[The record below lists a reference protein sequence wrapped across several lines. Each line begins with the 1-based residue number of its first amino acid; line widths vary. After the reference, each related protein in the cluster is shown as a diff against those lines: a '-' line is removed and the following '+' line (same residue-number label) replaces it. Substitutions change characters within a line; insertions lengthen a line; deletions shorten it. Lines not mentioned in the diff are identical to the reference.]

1 MACKQE
7 TKEIRGRQVFVRQ
20 MSATVSLEM
29 QSRMLATLGDYCL
42 SFVMGDWNFQGLMF
56 VLEKANTKMF
66 EGFVK
71 SCCYHAR
78 VDGKEINSSNFDT
91 EFSGDIFFIYEV
103 FSFVLQVNFK
113 DFFVEGLAEKEQN
126 Q

>member
-7 TKEIRGRQVFVRQ
+7 TREIRGKQVYCKQ
-20 MSATVSLEM
+20 WNASASLEM

-42 SFVMGDWNFQGLMF
+42 SFVMGDWDFQGLMF

-66 EGFVK
+66 EGFVRQ
-71 SCCYHAR
+71 CCIGVR
-78 VDGKEINSSNFDT
+78 VDNKEITSTNFDV

-113 DFFVEGLAEKEQN
+113 DFFVEGLTEKEPSQ
-126 Q
+126 